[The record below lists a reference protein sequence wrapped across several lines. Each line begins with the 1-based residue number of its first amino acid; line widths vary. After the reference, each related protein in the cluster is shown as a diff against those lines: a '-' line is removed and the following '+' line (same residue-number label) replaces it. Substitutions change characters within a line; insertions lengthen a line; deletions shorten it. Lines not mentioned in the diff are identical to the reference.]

1 MVGMRQT
8 SVKVT
13 RAKDQG
19 TLPALVI
26 GFIVHKL
33 SACEQMGVHK
43 RTAMSTT
50 TNTIQPPSRIRL
62 LFEARA
68 LHELASFAGARPFLN
83 IAPRG
88 DGHSVLVLPG
98 LMANDAST
106 QLLRGFLQGH
116 GYDAH
121 GWGLGRN
128 FGLRPNLERQMLN
141 RLGELRRS
149 SGRKVSLI
157 GWSLGGIYARQLAK
171 QRPDDVRLVISLG
184 SPFAGSP
191 RATNAWRIYEMASG
205 RSVDEPHSAGPL
217 HETPPVPTTAIFSRS
232 DGICAWQCC
241 IENEGPQVEN
251 IEVNSSHCGL
261 GHHPAVVYAIADRLA
276 QPEGDWKPFRR
287 PRSSKLI
294 YPDAA
299 RSPTRGVCPPSKA
312 SPAAPR
318 SGD

>member
-1 MVGMRQT
+1 
-8 SVKVT
+8 
-13 RAKDQG
+13 
-19 TLPALVI
+19 LPALVI

-33 SACEQMGVHK
+33 IHVADCVREQM
-43 RTAMSTT
+43 AMSTT

-62 LFEARA
+62 LFEARV

-116 GYDAH
+116 GYDVH

-128 FGLRPNLERQMLN
+128 FGLRPNLESQMLD
-141 RLGELRRS
+141 RLGELRRR

-171 QRPDDVRLVISLG
+171 QRGDDVRLVITLG

-205 RSVDEPHSAGPL
+205 QSVDEPHSAGPL

-276 QPEGDWKPFRR
+276 QPEGEWKPFRR
-287 PRSSKLI
+287 PQSSKLI

-299 RSPTRGVCPPSKA
+299 SSSTRGVSGPSR
-312 SPAAPR
+312 PATPR
-318 SGD
+318 SGHWSTHLLFWLTRRAR